1 MSLSW
6 ELETPSCL
14 HSGSDNRAMTSSLR
28 WYCCVF
34 KYQCCCC
41 SLRFFQKRQEEGSD
55 LIVVTPILVV
65 ADVDI
70 APARCFT
77 DGAPIVDDDGR
88 FGMVASYHLIDV

>member
-1 MSLSW
+1 M
-6 ELETPSCL
+6 
-14 HSGSDNRAMTSSLR
+14 
-28 WYCCVF
+28 
-34 KYQCCCC
+34 
-41 SLRFFQKRQEEGSD
+41 
-55 LIVVTPILVV
+55 TPILVV